1 MAFIT
6 PIGIK
11 ISYECSGLIRELKAD
26 IEEFGGNRIGDVWC
40 LDNSGITLYKNYDFL
55 VDGMP
60 IKESEL
66 EPGEYIRKMSMSALL
81 VLLEKQNEIL

>member
-1 MAFIT
+1 
-6 PIGIK
+6 
-11 ISYECSGLIRELKAD
+11 
-26 IEEFGGNRIGDVWC
+26 
-40 LDNSGITLYKNYDFL
+40 
-55 VDGMP
+55 MP